1 MEIMTGTFSEYKPK
15 KESKVLFEP
24 MTNITNIN
32 GMPVFIDRVQDR
44 YESALSDKKQEIY
57 FNLCRSAKAS
67 SFFEPNRNILDK
79 FYNSQRFDVL
89 KKIKVS
95 SDTLDNQLKINK
107 IFDAFHNMLTNNSN
121 DSLDSNDELGDLAV
135 MSGVSQFPTRV
146 KCATLS
152 WHALRAALSDDKET
166 VKTE

>member
-1 MEIMTGTFSEYKPK
+1 
-15 KESKVLFEP
+15 
-24 MTNITNIN
+24 
-32 GMPVFIDRVQDR
+32 
-44 YESALSDKKQEIY
+44 
-57 FNLCRSAKAS
+57 
-67 SFFEPNRNILDK
+67 
-79 FYNSQRFDVL
+79 
-89 KKIKVS
+89 
-95 SDTLDNQLKINK
+95 
-107 IFDAFHNMLTNNSN
+107 MLTNNSN